1 MRDYVHVLSAMLY
14 CCCCSV
20 DTCILCCRATN
31 LVPDSECCSGSLA
44 TNYQCRALLCRRV
57 SISPSCNWSCG
68 SLVPHDLHFA
78 DAASHQPGIKSV
90 VVWQPESLLS
100 VSQVWQRTNLLSVL
114 WNYCYDHLLV
124 DTLAPGE
131 SFIDFIAV
139 SEHAR
144 GKGLGSLL
152 MRWAEQTSV
161 AIMLQRL
168 PDLAGQDLCR
178 ILLRVSHFTS
188 ATSADLGGHHATAPP

>member
-1 MRDYVHVLSAMLY
+1 MLVF
-14 CCCCSV
+14 CFAGV
-20 DTCILCCRATN
+20 
-31 LVPDSECCSGSLA
+31 
-44 TNYQCRALLCRRV
+44 ALHW
-57 SISPSCNWSCG
+57 PN
-68 SLVPHDLHFA
+68 
-78 DAASHQPGIKSV
+78 IKGV
-90 VVWQPESLLS
+90 VVRQPRQLCSTM
-100 VSQVWQRTNLLSVL
+100 QVWQRTNLLSVL

-139 SEHAR
+139 SERAR

-168 PDLAGQDLCR
+168 PDQAGQDLCR
-178 ILLRVSHFTS
+178 ILLRVRDIASGSHCSKGSWPLKLTASVNAGCNCIS
-188 ATSADLGGHHATAPP
+188 AAQQVTAGGSMPVSWMSH

>member
-1 MRDYVHVLSAMLY
+1 M
-14 CCCCSV
+14 
-20 DTCILCCRATN
+20 
-31 LVPDSECCSGSLA
+31 P
-44 TNYQCRALLCRRV
+44 
-57 SISPSCNWSCG
+57 
-68 SLVPHDLHFA
+68 
-78 DAASHQPGIKSV
+78 
-90 VVWQPESLLS
+90 
-100 VSQVWQRTNLLSVL
+100 QVWQRTNLLSVL

-168 PDLAGQDLCR
+168 PDQAGQDLCR
-178 ILLRVSHFTS
+178 ILLRVSGHAGSEPAQTS
-188 ATSADLGGHHATAPP
+188 VVIVQHRHPDQAGQDLWRVLLRVTDVASRSHRSEGSCP

>member
-1 MRDYVHVLSAMLY
+1 METWHREDHV
-14 CCCCSV
+14 
-20 DTCILCCRATN
+20 
-31 LVPDSECCSGSLA
+31 
-44 TNYQCRALLCRRV
+44 LLCRHG
-57 SISPSCNWSCG
+57 I
-68 SLVPHDLHFA
+68 D
-78 DAASHQPGIKSV
+78 QPDIQGV
-90 VVWQPESLLS
+90 AVWQPKQLCSAP
-100 VSQVWQRTNLLSVL
+100 QVWQRTNLLSVL

-168 PDLAGQDLCR
+168 PDQAGQDLCR
-178 ILLRVSHFTS
+178 ILLRVSQVASETC
-188 ATSADLGGHHATAPP
+188 ADLGGHHAAAPPGPGRAAPVAAPAVGRWHRLGKPLQQRQLPPASNCQCQGWVQ

>member
-1 MRDYVHVLSAMLY
+1 MLWKSDTQEIVSHVAGE
-14 CCCCSV
+14 V
-20 DTCILCCRATN
+20 
-31 LVPDSECCSGSLA
+31 SLESDMKA
-44 TNYQCRALLCRRV
+44 V
-57 SISPSCNWSCG
+57 E
-68 SLVPHDLHFA
+68 
-78 DAASHQPGIKSV
+78 
-90 VVWQPESLLS
+90 VWQPKHLS
-100 VSQVWQRTNLLSVL
+100 SVPQVWQRTNLISVL

-168 PDLAGQDLCR
+168 PDQAGQDLCR
-178 ILLRVSHFTS
+178 ILLRVSQLPLEKT
-188 ATSADLGGHHATAPP
+188 